1 MIKSQMFIFISF
13 IQNIQ
18 FTTNLRRMILM
29 QINCMDNKDN
39 NKLSVFRFF
48 FLSETR
54 SHASYSD
61 TCITV
66 FSGG

>member
-1 MIKSQMFIFISF
+1 MFIFLSF

-18 FTTNLRRMILM
+18 FTKNLRRMILM

-39 NKLSVFRFF
+39 NQLSVFRF

-61 TCITV
+61 ITV
-66 FSGG
+66 FFGG

>member
-29 QINCMDNKDN
+29 QINCMDNKN
-39 NKLSVFRFF
+39 NNQLSVFRGFF
-48 FLSETR
+48 SETR

-61 TCITV
+61 ITV